1 MIEKKQR
8 NIREIKTST
17 IFIPKKKKSEKFFL
31 ESVFNLKDFNLKNYT
46 GHNMIMDFDIH
57 YHRSCINVAFSIF
70 RAREQ
75 IKNLRIIFSRIL
87 SRIKYIR
94 LNLKYTIVDDSPRV
108 MKFERYLNL
117 SDFKDIIYDTRIMDY
132 GFTLFSPENDILY
145 DTVPDCDVKDVLV
158 ELYVGVID

>member
-1 MIEKKQR
+1 MIEKKQH

-17 IFIPKKKKSEKFFL
+17 TYIPKKKKSEKFFL
-31 ESVFNLKDFNLKNYT
+31 KSVFNLKNYT

-57 YHRSCINVAFSIF
+57 YHRSCINVGFSIF
-70 RAREQ
+70 MAREQ

-94 LNLKYTIVDDSPRV
+94 LNLKYTTVDDSPRV

-158 ELYVGVID
+158 KLYVGVID